1 MSIDFESRALQSPGS
16 LYRIYGEMMKRAKVI
31 SIVFF
36 LFCGTSAVA
45 ADTPDSLTAI
55 TENNW
60 RVHPRIVEIRKIYE
74 EIRKA
79 LDNKSLTYLEKDFS
93 KLPRSCRG
101 TYPIEKL
108 AVAYD
113 KKGNVRLYI
122 HAQRISHDDLQTDEY
137 YYDQNGKL
145 RFVFM
150 TNKSD
155 VYAKIENRV
164 YVSTTG
170 KVFWDVKKE
179 AKEITYGEIT
189 SDPYQIKELTNKGI
203 KERIEKTEVT
213 CEE

>member
-1 MSIDFESRALQSPGS
+1 MNLSKKFIIMVVATL
-16 LYRIYGEMMKRAKVI
+16 
-31 SIVFF
+31 VFPAG
-36 LFCGTSAVA
+36 LI
-45 ADTPDSLTAI
+45 ADKLDHSTAI
-55 TENNW
+55 TEQNW
-60 RVHPRIVEIRKIYE
+60 SSHPKIIEIRKMYE
-74 EIRKA
+74 EIRTA
-79 LDNKSLTYLEKDFS
+79 LDNKSLTYAEKDFS

-113 KKGNVRLYI
+113 KKGRVRLYI
-122 HAQRISHDDLQTDEY
+122 HAQRISHGDLQTDEY
-137 YYDQNGKL
+137 YYDQDGRL

-155 VYAKIENRV
+155 VYATIENRV

-179 AKEITYGEIT
+179 SKKITYGEIT
-189 SDPYQIKELTNKGI
+189 SHPYQIREFTNKGT
-203 KERIEKTEVT
+203 KELVEKTEVK